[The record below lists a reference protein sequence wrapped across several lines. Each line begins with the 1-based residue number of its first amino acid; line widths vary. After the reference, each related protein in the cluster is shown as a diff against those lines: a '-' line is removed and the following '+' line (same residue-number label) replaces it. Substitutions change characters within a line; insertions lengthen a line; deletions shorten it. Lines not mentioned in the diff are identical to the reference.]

1 MIVKEFFQSAIEPGD
16 RIQLGVR
23 EVRILVGGTFV
34 ALAIALAFIV
44 WDSNLDV
51 LATVFLSQPGPNQ
64 IAWMIVL
71 AASLLLLWL
80 ALWQSEMLSK
90 QRKVVKTLEHR
101 LRGVGQNVHRL
112 EAGQSNLE
120 LAENYLLRTDPEDAI
135 SAIDERLGRAEQVV
149 QSQHLRNEA
158 DDLQARME
166 ELKERQEALKAK
178 LGATVGKRQVIEKF
192 FSSLSSS
199 QHDIEATLSITET
212 DRDGETLE
220 ERIRALTEFVTLTTS
235 RFEAIERSMQSV
247 VRLKEEFDAFQSRLT
262 PLTNSQSGVK
272 ALLHGLLH
280 GSAQLSAMIDAL
292 DRDEESTLSARVKQ
306 ISESKRELSE
316 RVARLVEQFATLDTN
331 YKDIN
336 ALLTKLNTEL
346 KARAPSSGLH
356 AVPKTPS

>member
-1 MIVKEFFQSAIEPGD
+1 
-16 RIQLGVR
+16 
-23 EVRILVGGTFV
+23 VRILVGGTFV

-44 WDSNLDV
+44 WDFNLDV
-51 LATVFLSQPGPNQ
+51 LATVFLSQPGPKQ
-64 IAWMIVL
+64 IAWMIVV

-112 EAGQSNLE
+112 EGGQSDVE

-135 SAIDERLGRAEQVV
+135 SAVDERLGRAEQVV

-158 DDLQARME
+158 GDLQARME
-166 ELKERQEALKAK
+166 ELRERQEALKAK

-192 FSSLSSS
+192 FSNLSST

-220 ERIRALTEFVTLTTS
+220 ERIRTLTEFVTLTTS
-235 RFEAIERSMQSV
+235 RFEAIERSMQIV

-262 PLTNSQSGVK
+262 PLTDSQSGVK
-272 ALLHGLLH
+272 ALLHALLH
-280 GSAQLSAMIDAL
+280 GSAQLSATIDAL
-292 DRDEESTLSARVKQ
+292 DRDEESTLSARQEDFREQTRALRAGRSAGRTVRHTRYELQRYKCTPGQ
-306 ISESKRELSE
+306 IEH
-316 RVARLVEQFATLDTN
+316 
-331 YKDIN
+331 
-336 ALLTKLNTEL
+336 
-346 KARAPSSGLH
+346 RA
-356 AVPKTPS
+356 